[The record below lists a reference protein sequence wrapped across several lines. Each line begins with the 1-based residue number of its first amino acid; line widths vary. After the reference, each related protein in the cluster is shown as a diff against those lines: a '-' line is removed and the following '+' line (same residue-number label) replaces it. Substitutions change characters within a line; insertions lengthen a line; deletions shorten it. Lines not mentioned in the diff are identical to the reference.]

1 GSASGEEGAAACL
14 GVSGLDA
21 ERSQQKGRQMPA
33 VIAMAGAGCRF
44 RRAVWPH
51 LVETGHRRGGAI
63 APGGMLAMPAA
74 AALPL
79 FALAVVARFRALSFR
94 MLFFRTLL
102 RGRVRLFAHPGDSLA
117 D

>member
-1 GSASGEEGAAACL
+1 
-14 GVSGLDA
+14 
-21 ERSQQKGRQMPA
+21 MPA

-44 RRAVWPH
+44 RRAMWPY
-51 LVETGHRRGGAI
+51 LVEAGHRRGGAI

-94 MLFFRTLL
+94 MLFFRMLL
-102 RGRVRLFAHPGDSLA
+102 GGRVRLFAHPGDGLA
-117 D
+117 DQLLARRDASTESGRNKL